1 MSSQSNEEAIKRRLA
16 ERKRQRNNSKTTA
29 DAPPGHPTKS
39 KSSIHGS
46 KSSTH
51 GRCPNV
57 GERYEKLG
65 RVGEGTYGIV
75 YKARDRETHQ
85 FVALKRCLPHHEAT
99 DGFPLTTLREIATL
113 RSHHPNMIRL
123 RTVAVSSSAGVFLVF
138 DYCPHDLAQLVDQ
151 HYQVHRKSP
160 FTTAQ
165 VKRLLMQ
172 LFSALTFLHS
182 RKVLHRDLK
191 LSNLLY
197 SEAGELKLAD
207 FGLSRKHKLPLT
219 PKVVSLWYRPPEL
232 LLGARVYDESI
243 DNWGAGCVLGE
254 LLLGKPLW
262 NCKTEM
268 EMIGTLFRELGTPNR
283 TTWPGVF
290 ELPLIANRSIELPT
304 NASPAILWDR
314 FPDMTPA
321 GLSLFSNLL
330 HWDPGNRWTAQQ
342 ALAGIYFEE
351 YPQATPTNAMP
362 RFHGKI

>member
-1 MSSQSNEEAIKRRLA
+1 MQTMSSESVEEGIKRRLA
-16 ERKRQRNNSKTTA
+16 ERKRRRNNSKTTA
-29 DAPPGHPTKS
+29 DAPPGQPT
-39 KSSIHGS
+39 S
-46 KSSTH
+46 KSSTP

-75 YKARDRETHQ
+75 YKARDKETNQ

-123 RTVAVSSSAGVFLVF
+123 LTVAVSSSGVFLVF

-151 HYQVHRKSP
+151 HYQVYRKSP
-160 FTTAQ
+160 FTTPQ

-182 RKVLHRDLK
+182 RRVMHRDLK

-197 SEAGELKLAD
+197 SEEGELKLAD
-207 FGLSRKHKLPLT
+207 FGLSRKYKLPLT

-232 LLGARVYDESI
+232 LLGAQVYDESI
-243 DNWGAGCVLGE
+243 DIWGAGCVMGE
-254 LLLGKPLW
+254 LVLGKPLW
-262 NCKTEM
+262 QCKTEM
-268 EMIGTLFRELGTPNR
+268 EMIGMLFRELGTPNR

-290 ELPLIANRSIELPT
+290 ELPLIANGSIELPT
-304 NASPAILWDR
+304 YSSPAVLWDR

-330 HWDPGNRWTAQQ
+330 HWDPGNRWTAKQT
-342 ALAGIYFEE
+342 LAGIYFEE
-351 YPQATPTNAMP
+351 YPRTTPTNEMP